1 MRTTRAVAALEAAS
15 QNAAGPL
22 HSLQQC
28 VHWLRQIEQT
38 PTAELGPEW
47 SQRGGNILK
56 CIRSHALAAVEHL
69 DQTGKT
75 VQQRPAAELQLLA
88 VTRQM
93 CVAVRKLLLYLAA
106 QEHPA
111 VLSTTTT
118 SSSSSRSGGGSS
130 GTAGTLVVVA
140 ELLTQLLKAMSMCAS
155 PLAACIELGNSYAES
170 GTFQLVHHMTAQ
182 QLSPRPC

>member
-1 MRTTRAVAALEAAS
+1 
-15 QNAAGPL
+15 
-22 HSLQQC
+22 
-28 VHWLRQIEQT
+28 
-38 PTAELGPEW
+38 
-47 SQRGGNILK
+47 
-56 CIRSHALAAVEHL
+56 VEHL

-155 PLAACIELGNSYAES
+155 PLAACMDTLGNSYAEL
-170 GTFQLVHHMTAQ
+170 GTLQLVHHMTAQ